1 MYFDFKK
8 DRRSMTFIAKLYK
21 IKLIPKE
28 RIARSV
34 VCGIVDNLMKENDKT
49 DTRFRNVKSFI
60 TYYDNKTGSIT
71 LKVVAINMRL
81 NARWGYREIGSWGY
95 NNSRFVRQNG
105 LFIQEWFK
113 NNEISK
119 FYDMKVVRVYNLST
133 EWKLKESTEK
143 QFEDLNYYDIA
154 PRLVKYFK
162 DKDFWNKYRNVVIKN
177 KRYFDIS
184 LPNFMYTFNMSISD
198 MLYRYNWMTYE
209 NLNRE
214 FPVDFY
220 KRKMS
225 GSDMKGLIERAEMEL
240 QFSRKEN
247 ELVTFVKQL
256 TLSGLFNITTAE
268 WSIINQRIK
277 YYDDEE
283 EYDRVKHNLHYET
296 YENYSKDIIDR
307 YVWLSKAFNFTGYDY
322 LILKGE

>member
-28 RIARSV
+28 RIARKA
-34 VCGIVDNLMKENDKT
+34 VCDIVDNLMKENNKT
-49 DTRFRNVKSFI
+49 DTRFRNIKSFI

-71 LKVVAINMRL
+71 LKAVAINMRL

-119 FYDMKVVRVYNLST
+119 FYDMKVDRVYNLST
-133 EWKLKESTEK
+133 EWKLEESTEK

-154 PRLVKYFK
+154 PKLVKYFK
-162 DKDFWNKYRNVVIKN
+162 DDRFWHKYHYVKIKN

-184 LPNFMYTFNMSISD
+184 LPNFMYTFNMNISD
-198 MLYRYNWMTYE
+198 YLYKYRWKTFE
-209 NLNRE
+209 DLSRE
-214 FPVDFY
+214 FPIDLY

-225 GSDMKGLIERAEMEL
+225 GSDMKGLIERAEMEF

-247 ELVTFVKQL
+247 ELVTFTKQL
-256 TLSGLFNITTAE
+256 TIRGLFNISTAE
-268 WSIINQRIK
+268 WSIINHRIK
-277 YYDDEE
+277 YYDNEE
-283 EYDRVKHNLHYET
+283 EYNGFKHNLHYSS
-296 YENYSKDIIDR
+296 YENYSKDIIDH
-307 YVWLSKAFNFTGYDY
+307 YIWLSDLFNFTGYDQI
-322 LILKGE
+322 ILKGE